1 MPVIYSLAQN
11 IACMLNVVFQR
22 SVQRVLQKQTAI
34 VSCSFFSGSYTFEE
48 GGTLPLLKAVN
59 FYPTGQLITAF

>member
-1 MPVIYSLAQN
+1 
-11 IACMLNVVFQR
+11 MLNVVFQR